1 MAEGVRGDH
10 GGAGYLKIR
19 SFVECIKRG
28 IPTVIDVYDTAAWI
42 AVTPLTEKSIALGSA
57 PVEFPD
63 FTNGKWLENK
73 PIFGLT
79 DEY

>member
-1 MAEGVRGDH
+1 M
-10 GGAGYLKIR
+10 
-19 SFVECIKRG
+19 
-28 IPTVIDVYDTAAWI
+28 YDTAAWI
-42 AVTPLTEKSIALGSA
+42 AVTPLSEKSIALGSA

-63 FTNGKWLENK
+63 FTNGKWMSNK